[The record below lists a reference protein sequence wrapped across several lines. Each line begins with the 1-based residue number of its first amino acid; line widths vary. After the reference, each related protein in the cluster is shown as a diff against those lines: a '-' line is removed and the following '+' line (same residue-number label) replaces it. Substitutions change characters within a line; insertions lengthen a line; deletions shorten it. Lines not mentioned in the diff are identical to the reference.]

1 MKLFSQGD
9 GVFDVIAKLAT
20 SAGVIFG
27 VWAYFHTIHPVFE
40 KEIELQSLRV
50 ESQDL
55 SSEVRTLNESVD
67 SLRKEKAQITADLAS
82 LGTQQVKIK
91 AEIYEREQQLKK
103 TIASLKNASDAA
115 VLNKLQYYSDKL
127 TSAYIVAS
135 MANKGAEFDVLA
147 HSRKI
152 LATHSPETAD
162 EYSQKAYVYFKRYV
176 ESYDGEPL
184 KGDRVIEFAVS
195 LFFDYKIEMLKKR
208 ASQSE

>member
-1 MKLFSQGD
+1 
-9 GVFDVIAKLAT
+9 
-20 SAGVIFG
+20 
-27 VWAYFHTIHPVFE
+27 
-40 KEIELQSLRV
+40 
-50 ESQDL
+50 
-55 SSEVRTLNESVD
+55 
-67 SLRKEKAQITADLAS
+67 
-82 LGTQQVKIK
+82 
-91 AEIYEREQQLKK
+91 
-103 TIASLKNASDAA
+103 
-115 VLNKLQYYSDKL
+115 
-127 TSAYIVAS
+127 